1 MRLFLGGGSR
11 REQGLG
17 LSPGTLIAEGFYRPF
32 G

>member
-11 REQGLG
+11 RKQNLG
-17 LSPGTLIAEGFYRPF
+17 LSPGTLIAEGLYRPF

>member
-17 LSPGTLIAEGFYRPF
+17 LSPGTLIAEGFYRAL
-32 G
+32 